1 MRTGLHRERIEYFLK
16 ELVPVAEAAG
26 VRLAAHPNDPPV
38 QEMRGIAS
46 ILYKPE
52 NYQRLL
58 DIVPS
63 ASNTCEFCQGTVSE
77 MVEGDE
83 GIYDTIRQYGG
94 QDKISYVHFRNG
106 EPPRESDTRETENCR
121 AVYSEQQ

>member
-1 MRTGLHRERIEYFLK
+1 M
-16 ELVPVAEAAG
+16 
-26 VRLAAHPNDPPV
+26 
-38 QEMRGIAS
+38 AS

-77 MVEGDE
+77 MVQGDE
-83 GIYDTIRQYGG
+83 GIYDTIQQYGG

-106 EPPRESDTRETENCR
+106 EPSNPICKSYLASYSDQGYARSDRQGPCVQR
-121 AVYSEQQ
+121 SLHRRRSCSEGTVVM